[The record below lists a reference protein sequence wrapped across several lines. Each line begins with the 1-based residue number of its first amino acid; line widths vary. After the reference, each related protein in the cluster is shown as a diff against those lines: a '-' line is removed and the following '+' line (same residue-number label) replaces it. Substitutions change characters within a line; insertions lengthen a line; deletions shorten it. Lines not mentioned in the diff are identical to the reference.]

1 MRSGKEIRDVFVAGR
16 KFEYLKE
23 RMLGYEEL
31 MKLLVMC
38 LEGKYLDQD
47 VCGEFLASKQAMIQC
62 GV

>member
-1 MRSGKEIRDVFVAGR
+1 MFVAGR

-31 MKLLVMC
+31 MKLPVMC
-38 LEGKYLDQD
+38 LEGNTSHQD
-47 VCGEFLASKQAMIQC
+47 VCGAIPCVEAGDDPA